1 MDTLTHTPPL
11 FLSPA
16 LPSELLQF
24 VIDRCTYPTTL
35 IICGDRAEF
44 LSTLTQDLREQQQTP
59 PRPADAEPDAT
70 PQQATVDPS
79 HPSNPH
85 PDPGLDSGLRHATQP
100 ATPPHPNR
108 AEQTSPPSR
117 EIRHGGKP
125 HPLLTAPLA
134 QLAVTRHIRTVFIP
148 TVTHLRAFLSVFSV
162 PVEGPPLPGRARIPP
177 APVRSGRGDGD
188 RGRSRKGG
196 REIDSS
202 SSSSSSSKTG
212 PPLLVVYGFLA
223 LHRGTSE
230 WSVQGLGASAAALV
244 EAGRRARL
252 GVVVVEQQQQRQQQ
266 RPPVGLE
273 QGGALLTKEALLE
286 ERVPVLSG
294 SARRAGG
301 GLQGTGW
308 AGKTVD
314 VGRVLGRWFRFRE
327 RQWCQAGTTE
337 G

>member
-148 TVTHLRAFLSVFSV
+148 TVTHLRAFLS
-162 PVEGPPLPGRARIPP
+162 
-177 APVRSGRGDGD
+177 
-188 RGRSRKGG
+188 
-196 REIDSS
+196 
-202 SSSSSSSKTG
+202 SSSSKTG

-308 AGKTVD
+308 AGKTP
-314 VGRVLGRWFRFRE
+314 
-327 RQWCQAGTTE
+327 
-337 G
+337 